1 MTLKPLR
8 TSSPALIMVSSCC
21 PWGVYI
27 LEVDLWICAEWKQ
40 TPTSSSSFFQGIGRT
55 RRKTST
61 VLPSIIKLPLS
72 KTTFLLVKITLSL
85 FALCSVPVDE
95 TQKTDVLLK
104 YDQIC
109 CIYLSIITPIF
120 SSLPLYPPSF
130 SHVISPSPWRP
141 RGRAN
146 TGSCW
151 PASSTSMA
159 ELVEHY
165 KKAPIFTSE
174 HGEKL
179 YLVRP
184 LPWPLT
190 LCQMIFNSLRG
201 SKVALKMI
209 MFHHNNSLFSV
220 RTRFITR
227 TEWNNNSA
235 H

>member
-151 PASSTSMA
+151 PASSTSA
-159 ELVEHY
+159 SVS
-165 KKAPIFTSE
+165 P
-174 HGEKL
+174 
-179 YLVRP
+179 
-184 LPWPLT
+184 PWPSWSSTTRKLPSSPASTVRSCTWSDLCHDLWPCVRWSLT
-190 LCQMIFNSLRG
+190 VWEEV
-201 SKVALKMI
+201 K
-209 MFHHNNSLFSV
+209 
-220 RTRFITR
+220 
-227 TEWNNNSA
+227 
-235 H
+235 